1 MEQKLARWIRPL
13 KRRAMAAYRKV
24 VVDSGLPGAARNPLL
39 FTAFLVRE
47 VWNKDISTKGMAL
60 AFQLLFCLVPAMTLV
75 LSLLALLPGLSPERD
90 RVVMFV
96 VDEFLPT
103 DRDMM
108 LAQIEEFIAN
118 AEVFSLFGIVVLVY
132 GTVVLVTTLDS
143 TINSIWNIRPRRV
156 SWFQRLG
163 ALGMVGILFLGGLL
177 AGVIT
182 SEPFQSVLS
191 FLDQAPL
198 VTPGVRS
205 FFTGMA
211 VAWFIFFA
219 MYKLVP
225 STWVQ
230 TGSAAIAAGVAAL
243 MFSLAKLGFLIYAS
257 WSETYAQIYGVL
269 GTLFMMLLWVYVAW
283 FVVLMGA
290 VLAFVLQNY
299 EHLAGREQRKL
310 LGERYQ
316 TYYATRILLAVY
328 RAEQEGRTPIPV
340 SLVAKELGL
349 AAYLTD
355 RLADALADSK
365 LLRQTGSSHWENL
378 EPCRPAAQIDI
389 AQVAIAVARDSLE
402 VPVTDIEPGQAG
414 NELAALLHDTR
425 KTVAD
430 SLRQA
435 TIETLLDDE

>member
-1 MEQKLARWIRPL
+1 
-13 KRRAMAAYRKV
+13 MAAYRKV

-39 FTAFLVRE
+39 FTAFLIRE
-47 VWNKDISTKGMAL
+47 VWNKDISTKAMAL

-90 RVVMFV
+90 RIITFA

-103 DRDMM
+103 DREMM

-118 AEVFSLFGIVVLVY
+118 AQVFSLFGIVVLVY
-132 GTVVLVTTLDS
+132 GTVILVITLDS

-163 ALGMVGILFLGGLL
+163 AFGMVGILFLGGLL

-230 TGSAAIAAGVAAL
+230 TGSAAIAAGAASL
-243 MFSLAKLGFLIYAS
+243 LFSLAKLGFLIYAS

-283 FVVLMGA
+283 FVVLLGA

-340 SLVAKELGL
+340 SLVARELGL

-355 RLADALADSK
+355 RLADALADGR

-378 EPCRPAAQIDI
+378 EPCRPAGQIDI

-402 VPVTDIEPGQAG
+402 VPVTDTEPGQAG
-414 NELAALLHDTR
+414 SELAELLHDTR
-425 KTVAD
+425 KAVAD
-430 SLRQA
+430 SLRK
-435 TIETLLDDE
+435 TTLETLLDDE